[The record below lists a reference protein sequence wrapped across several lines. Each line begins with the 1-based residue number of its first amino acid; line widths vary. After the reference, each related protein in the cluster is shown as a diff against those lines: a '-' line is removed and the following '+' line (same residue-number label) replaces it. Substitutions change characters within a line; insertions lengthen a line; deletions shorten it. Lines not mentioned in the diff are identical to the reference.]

1 MPRGRLPSG
10 AVVIA
15 VCVPASITV
24 RSPEVSLVTNTRS
37 GGIGAGAGGAAVAA
51 GGAGFGALSPQATMS
66 AHAVQSTSASKE
78 DEDRIMR
85 GMILPRRLTD
95 AARPRP

>member
-24 RSPEVSLVTNTRS
+24 RSPEVSLVTNTRTA
-37 GGIGAGAGGAAVAA
+37 GIGAGAGGAAVAA

-66 AHAVQSTSASKE
+66 AHAVLRTSAGKQNE
-78 DEDRIMR
+78 RRIMR
-85 GMILPRRLTD
+85 R
-95 AARPRP
+95 